1 MNKWGWTYARTL
13 RDLQFCWLRL
23 GTGQQF
29 IQFHQFHLKK
39 IKTTT
44 MTTLH
49 LRQSIGRLPLRL
61 GFLLIPLT
69 LGCFALSPTARAVTP
84 APDCAPNFNART
96 GCHALYELTTGVGN
110 AALGWHALAE
120 NSDASFSTGIG
131 AGALSTNNG
140 ESNTAVGAAALLVNS
155 AGTENTAVGT
165 DALAL
170 NDTGESNTAAGA
182 FALFN
187 NIDGINNVAIG
198 REALLENTSGAENTA
213 VGTAALS
220 GVTTG
225 GFNTA
230 IGGIAGANLTTGQ
243 FNIVIG
249 DIAGLFV
256 TTASNTICI
265 GGSGINTDNTCQ
277 IAHIRDVTTQNNDAI
292 PVVVDSAGQLGTL
305 SSSGRFKKDV
315 KPMDKAS
322 EALFALKPVTFHYKT
337 DKTNRAEFGLIAEEV
352 AKINPDLVVPDESRK
367 IYTVRYEAVN
377 AMLLNEFLKEH
388 REVQEL
394 KKQIAALTAG
404 LQEVSA
410 QLEVSKPARRT
421 VLNNQ

>member
-1 MNKWGWTYARTL
+1 
-13 RDLQFCWLRL
+13 
-23 GTGQQF
+23 
-29 IQFHQFHLKK
+29 
-39 IKTTT
+39 

-49 LRQSIGRLPLRL
+49 LRQSIGRSPLRL

-69 LGCFALSPTARAVTP
+69 LGCFALSPMVNAG
-84 APDCAPNFNART
+84 CLPNNFT
-96 GCHALYELTTGVGN
+96 TSKGCDALYDLTIGVGN
-110 AALGWHALAE
+110 TAMGWRALAE
-120 NSDASFSTGIG
+120 NTDASFSTGIG

-140 ESNTAVGAAALLVNS
+140 ESNTALGAAALLVNTT
-155 AGTENTAVGT
+155 GTENTAVGT

-187 NIDGINNVAIG
+187 NIDGISNVAIG
-198 REALLENTSGAENTA
+198 REAMLNNTSGDENTA
-213 VGTAALS
+213 VGVSALS

-230 IGGIAGANLTTGQ
+230 IGGSAGANLTTGQ
-243 FNIVIG
+243 FNIVVG
-249 DIAGLFV
+249 DTAGSFV
-256 TTASNTICI
+256 TTASNTVCI
-265 GGSGINTDNTCQ
+265 GGSGINADDTCQ

-322 EALFALKPVTFHYKT
+322 EALLALKPVTFHYKT
-337 DKTNRAEFGLIAEEV
+337 DKTNRPEFGLIAEEV
-352 AKINPDLVVPDESRK
+352 AKINPDLVVRDESGE
-367 IYTVRYEAVN
+367 IYSVRYEAVN

-388 REVQEL
+388 RKVE
-394 KKQIAALTAG
+394 
-404 LQEVSA
+404 
-410 QLEVSKPARRT
+410 QLEAKLAKQERDFTARLKEQDAKIQQVNDKVELSKLAPRT
-421 VLNNQ
+421 VLNNP

>member
-1 MNKWGWTYARTL
+1 
-13 RDLQFCWLRL
+13 
-23 GTGQQF
+23 
-29 IQFHQFHLKK
+29 
-39 IKTTT
+39 

-49 LRQSIGRLPLRL
+49 LRQSIGRSPLRL
-61 GFLLIPLT
+61 GFLLIPLV
-69 LGCFALSPTARAVTP
+69 LACFALSPMVNG
-84 APDCAPNFNART
+84 DCLPNFTTAG
-96 GCHALYELTTGVGN
+96 GCHALYDRTTGVGN
-110 AALGWHALAE
+110 TAMGWHALAE
-120 NSDASFSTGIG
+120 NTDASFSTGIG

-140 ESNTAVGAAALLVNS
+140 ESNTAVGAAALLVNTT
-155 AGTENTAVGT
+155 GTENTAVGT

-170 NDTGESNTAAGA
+170 NETGNDNTAAGA
-182 FALFN
+182 FALYN
-187 NIDGINNVAIG
+187 NIDGISNVAIG
-198 REALLENTSGAENTA
+198 RDALLVNTSGAENTA

-220 GVTTG
+220 GVSTG

-243 FNIVIG
+243 FNTVIG
-249 DIAGLFV
+249 DTAGLFL

-265 GGSGINTDNTCQ
+265 GGSGINADNTCQ

-322 EALFALKPVTFHYKT
+322 EALLALKPVTFHYKT
-337 DKTNRAEFGLIAEEV
+337 DKTNRPEFGLIAEEV
-352 AKINPDLVVPDESRK
+352 AKINPDLVVRDESGE

-388 REVQEL
+388 RKVE
-394 KKQIAALTAG
+394 
-404 LQEVSA
+404 
-410 QLEVSKPARRT
+410 QLEAKLAKQERDFTARFKEQDAKIQQVNDKVELSKLAPRT
-421 VLNNQ
+421 VLNQPVKQPSQ

>member
-1 MNKWGWTYARTL
+1 
-13 RDLQFCWLRL
+13 
-23 GTGQQF
+23 
-29 IQFHQFHLKK
+29 
-39 IKTTT
+39 

-49 LRQSIGRLPLRL
+49 LRQSIGRSPLRL

-69 LGCFALSPTARAVTP
+69 LGCFALSPIARADTP
-84 APDCAPNFNART
+84 APDGCPPNFTTAK
-96 GCHALYELTTGVGN
+96 GCDALYDLTTGVGN
-110 AALGWHALAE
+110 TGLGWRALRE
-120 NSDASFSTGIG
+120 NTDASFSTGIG

-140 ESNTAVGAAALLVNS
+140 ESNTAVGAAALLLNS
-155 AGTENTAVGT
+155 TGTENTAVGT

-170 NDTGESNTAAGA
+170 NDTGNDNTAAGA

-187 NIDGINNVAIG
+187 NIDGISNVAIG
-198 REALLENTSGAENTA
+198 REALLENTSGSENTA

-249 DIAGLFV
+249 DIAGLFL

-277 IAHIRDVTTQNNDAI
+277 IAHIRHVTTQNNDAI
-292 PVVVDSAGQLGTL
+292 PVVVDSAGQLGTT

-322 EALFALKPVTFHYKT
+322 EALLALKPVTFHYKT
-337 DKTNRAEFGLIAEEV
+337 DKTNRPEFGLIAEEV
-352 AKINPDLVVPDESRK
+352 AKVNPDLVVRDESGE

-388 REVQEL
+388 EKVQEL
-394 KKQIAALTAG
+394 EANDAEMQKEIKALIATVKEQAAQIHK
-404 LQEVSA
+404 VSA
-410 QLEVSKPARRT
+410 QLELSRHAPQT
-421 VLNNQ
+421 VLNDQ

>member
-1 MNKWGWTYARTL
+1 
-13 RDLQFCWLRL
+13 
-23 GTGQQF
+23 
-29 IQFHQFHLKK
+29 
-39 IKTTT
+39 

-49 LRQSIGRLPLRL
+49 FGKSSGRSPLRL

-69 LGCFALSPTARAVTP
+69 LGCLALSPTARAVTP
-84 APDCAPNFNART
+84 APDGCPPNFTTAK
-96 GCHALYELTTGVGN
+96 GCDALYDLTTGVGN
-110 AALGWHALAE
+110 TGLGWRALRE
-120 NSDASFSTGIG
+120 NTDASFSTGIG

-140 ESNTAVGAAALLVNS
+140 ESNTAVGAAALLLNS
-155 AGTENTAVGT
+155 TGTENTAVGT

-187 NIDGINNVAIG
+187 NIDGISNVAIG
-198 REALLENTSGAENTA
+198 RDALLANTSGSENTA

-265 GGSGINTDNTCQ
+265 GGSGINADNTCQ

-315 KPMDKAS
+315 KPMDTAS
-322 EALFALKPVTFHYKT
+322 EALLALKPVTFHYKT
-337 DKTNRAEFGLIAEEV
+337 DKTNRPEFGLIAEEV
-352 AKINPDLVVPDESRK
+352 AKINPDLVVRDESGE

-388 REVQEL
+388 RKVEQQRKDFEAAL
-394 KKQIAALTAG
+394 AQQQKQIEALTAAV
-404 LQEVSA
+404 QKVSA
-410 QLEVSKPARRT
+410 QVEMSRPAPQT
-421 VLNNQ
+421 VVDNH